1 MYEVEMYQKANG
13 KRPVEE
19 YIKLLRDSNNTEEL
33 ERIRLF
39 VGRLK
44 DHGMNVN
51 SVFPHTIR
59 KESPDGIWELR
70 PGGSRVFFFH
80 FTGKKFVL
88 LHAFKK
94 QGQKAPPSEIDKA
107 IKEMKEYRRRH
118 KDEQQQL

>member
-33 ERIRLF
+33 PRIRLF

-59 KESPDGIWELR
+59 KESPEGIWELR
-70 PGGSRVFFFH
+70 PAGSRVFFFH

-88 LHAFKK
+88 LHAYKK
-94 QGQKAPPSEIDKA
+94 QGQKAPPGEIEKA

-118 KDEQQQL
+118 KDE